1 MFRWLHLLVLH
12 YSFWLIWTL
21 SRSSFSQM
29 FIKKDLLKIFEKLYR
44 KTSMLGSLVNKVAG
58 LQVIKKRLQYKH
70 FSVKLAKF
78 LRTPFYHGTH
88 PVAASD
94 FTLCFVY

>member
-1 MFRWLHLLVLH
+1 
-12 YSFWLIWTL
+12 
-21 SRSSFSQM
+21 
-29 FIKKDLLKIFEKLYR
+29 
-44 KTSMLGSLVNKVAG
+44 MLGSLVNKVAG
-58 LQVIKKRLQYKH
+58 RQVIKKRLQYKH

-94 FTLCFVY
+94 FTLCFVYWYPSCKNQSIIIPYDC

>member
-1 MFRWLHLLVLH
+1 
-12 YSFWLIWTL
+12 
-21 SRSSFSQM
+21 
-29 FIKKDLLKIFEKLYR
+29 
-44 KTSMLGSLVNKVAG
+44 MLESLVNKVAG

>member
-1 MFRWLHLLVLH
+1 
-12 YSFWLIWTL
+12 
-21 SRSSFSQM
+21 
-29 FIKKDLLKIFEKLYR
+29 
-44 KTSMLGSLVNKVAG
+44 MLGSLVNKVAG
-58 LQVIKKRLQYKH
+58 RQVIKKRLQCKH

-78 LRTPFYHGTH
+78 LRPPFYHGTH